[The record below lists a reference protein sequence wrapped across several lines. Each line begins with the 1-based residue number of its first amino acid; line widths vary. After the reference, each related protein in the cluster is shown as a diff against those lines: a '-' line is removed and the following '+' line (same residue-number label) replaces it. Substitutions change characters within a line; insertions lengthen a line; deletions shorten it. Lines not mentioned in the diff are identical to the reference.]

1 MKGWISIPE
10 AAAAAGVH
18 PRTMRRRLLA
28 LNFQCGGGIVRSLHL
43 QGKPRRY
50 FVQVQAL
57 QKAMDAEPNQVES
70 ELGDLRTRVDD
81 LEKKLDALRNA
92 HRQLK
97 KQLKGNREP
106 SPAVTPAD
114 TNGPP

>member
-1 MKGWISIPE
+1 MSVPE
-10 AAAAAGVH
+10 AARAAGVH

-43 QGKPRRY
+43 QGKPRKY

-57 QKAMDAEPNQVES
+57 QRALEDAPNPVES

-97 KQLKGNREP
+97 RQATSSAG
-106 SPAVTPAD
+106 AIVTVSSAD
-114 TNGPP
+114 TDGPS